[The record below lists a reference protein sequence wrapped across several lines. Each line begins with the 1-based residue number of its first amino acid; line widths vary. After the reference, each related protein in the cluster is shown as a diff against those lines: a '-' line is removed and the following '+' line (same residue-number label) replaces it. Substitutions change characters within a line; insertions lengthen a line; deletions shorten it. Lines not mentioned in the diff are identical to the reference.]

1 MSQIHPQAR
10 TTPRVRAEIQASED
24 SPAELARR
32 YNISEPTAAKWQ
44 ARDSVEDRS
53 HRPHKLSTTL
63 SPAQEAI
70 VVELRRLLLLP
81 LDDLLVITREFVNA
95 QASRSALDRCL
106 RRHGVNNLR
115 ELQAAASGESAQA
128 APPKR
133 FKDYEPGFVHVDI
146 KYLPQMPDETA
157 RRYLYVG
164 IDRATRWVFVRI
176 YADMETTSAVDFV
189 NRLHEAAPM
198 RIDKLL
204 TDNGACFTDRF
215 QRKSRTP
222 SGKHHFDV
230 RCRALGIE
238 HRLCPPR
245 HPQTNGLVERFNG
258 RIAEI
263 TAQTRF
269 HSAAELEQTLMNYV
283 KVYNTRIPQ
292 RALDHHTP
300 LDALKSWRAKSP
312 DLFKKRPKNLPGLD
326 KYLPISDLL
335 LGDTLNG
342 CSRKPS
348 ETPVGLQILRISA
361 GTGSDDFYVDEA
373 DHKWVEVTAAEREK
387 FRLVPNDLLACRFNG
402 NLHYVGSFA
411 LYRGTSGV
419 EQVFPDKLIRFRVDV
434 GRALPDYLRFVMN
447 ALPARRQIEAFCATT
462 VGNIG
467 ISATN
472 LKTVKLR
479 VPSMEEQH
487 RIVAKVTELLAL
499 CDQLKA
505 GIVAAQAKQAQ
516 LAEALVKQ
524 AVATAAG

>member
-326 KYLPISDLL
+326 TY
-335 LGDTLNG
+335 
-342 CSRKPS
+342 
-348 ETPVGLQILRISA
+348 E
-361 GTGSDDFYVDEA
+361 
-373 DHKWVEVTAAEREK
+373 
-387 FRLVPNDLLACRFNG
+387 
-402 NLHYVGSFA
+402 
-411 LYRGTSGV
+411 
-419 EQVFPDKLIRFRVDV
+419 
-434 GRALPDYLRFVMN
+434 
-447 ALPARRQIEAFCATT
+447 
-462 VGNIG
+462 
-467 ISATN
+467 
-472 LKTVKLR
+472 
-479 VPSMEEQH
+479 
-487 RIVAKVTELLAL
+487 
-499 CDQLKA
+499 
-505 GIVAAQAKQAQ
+505 
-516 LAEALVKQ
+516 
-524 AVATAAG
+524 AAGNQSLPSSSSFLWTASSKA

>member
-326 KYLPISDLL
+326 RYALSREYLPRLIQELQTRSIKVADPSRPNFVTFEVQPAEPGTPASNYAVFFEVRRDSRRKGRLL
-335 LGDTLNG
+335 LRVQSGYVLERLTH
-342 CSRKPS
+342 R
-348 ETPVGLQILRISA
+348 LRDAKKMS
-361 GTGSDDFYVDEA
+361 
-373 DHKWVEVTAAEREK
+373 
-387 FRLVPNDLLACRFNG
+387 
-402 NLHYVGSFA
+402 
-411 LYRGTSGV
+411 
-419 EQVFPDKLIRFRVDV
+419 FRVI
-434 GRALPDYLRFVMN
+434 LKN
-447 ALPARRQIEAFCATT
+447 AYTRKR
-462 VGNIG
+462 
-467 ISATN
+467 
-472 LKTVKLR
+472 
-479 VPSMEEQH
+479 
-487 RIVAKVTELLAL
+487 
-499 CDQLKA
+499 
-505 GIVAAQAKQAQ
+505 
-516 LAEALVKQ
+516 
-524 AVATAAG
+524 